1 MLSHLQLGYIAV
13 RVPFQLVMI
22 LEQEEMIEIIVW
34 DWTLM
39 VFRNL
44 DNTT

>member
-13 RVPFQLVMI
+13 RVPSYLVMI
-22 LEQEEMIEIIVW
+22 LEQRDMTQIMVW

-39 VFRNL
+39 VFGNL